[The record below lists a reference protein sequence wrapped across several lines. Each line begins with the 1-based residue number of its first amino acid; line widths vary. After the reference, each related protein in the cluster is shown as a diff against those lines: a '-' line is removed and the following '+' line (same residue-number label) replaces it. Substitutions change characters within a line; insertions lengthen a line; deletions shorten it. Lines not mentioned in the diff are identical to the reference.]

1 VAFNKVAD
9 LAALR
14 NELEKH
20 GGTVRLLIDHPDQV
34 KFLEEYE
41 SLQEVHKRWSAF
53 IKINGGQK

>member
-1 VAFNKVAD
+1 MAVNKVAD

-41 SLQEVHKRWSAF
+41 SLQEVRKRWSAF

>member
-1 VAFNKVAD
+1 MAVNKVAD

-14 NELEKH
+14 NELKKH

-41 SLQEVHKRWSAF
+41 SLQEVRKRWSAF